1 MGLMMAPQMM
11 AMYGTF
17 GLTFWYGI
25 KRASEG
31 QGNVGDITV

>member
-25 KRASEG
+25 KRYTEG
-31 QGNVGDITV
+31 HGSVGDITV